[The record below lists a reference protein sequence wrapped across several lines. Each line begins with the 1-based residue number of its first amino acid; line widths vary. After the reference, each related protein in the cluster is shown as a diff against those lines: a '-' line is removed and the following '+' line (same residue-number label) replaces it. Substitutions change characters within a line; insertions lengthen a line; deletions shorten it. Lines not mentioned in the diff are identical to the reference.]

1 MADLK
6 WISSPGLI
14 DCVFVNK
21 EIFNRKFLFQHMLVC
36 SLINVCL
43 NSWHSLSF
51 VAIAVGQRT
60 TLAPVPACREDFL
73 RMKLTSFDKLLE
85 RTCCHIKNVRL
96 CSETDQKSGNS
107 GVAPDAA

>member
-1 MADLK
+1 MD
-6 WISSPGLI
+6 
-14 DCVFVNK
+14 FRNK
-21 EIFNRKFLFQHMLVC
+21 EIFQEENSLFDIYACLPTNRC
-36 SLINVCL
+36 CL
-43 NSWHSLSF
+43 NSRHSLSF
-51 VAIAVGQRT
+51 DASAVGQGT
-60 TLAPVPACREDFL
+60 KLAPVPACREDFL